1 MELLMNWLTES
12 EAFAGPEAHQV
23 VPVIPSAVIF
33 DLGRGGHFRHH
44 PDAEFGRRATRS
56 ASARER
62 RRGSIGAGTGAVAG
76 GLRGGIGMASATIDI
91 PIGDEKVS
99 NVTIAALCVVNA
111 REALS
116 TLIGSIVEPHPR
128 LKSPSSADRQRYA
141 EHVDSLTTA
150 SFNTTIGVVATDAQ
164 IDRSEATRLAMSSHD
179 GLARSIRPVHTLADG
194 DTMFAMATGSVDID
208 SLERTLALSRL
219 SEVAADVTALACI
232 DAIVHAEPMADMPSY
247 TSLCPSALR

>member
-1 MELLMNWLTES
+1 MSADLGSLTDVAGIRIGHYDRSNRNWRTGTTVVLAEHPVTAGVDVRGGGPGTRETDALSPMNLVDKVDAICLSGGSAYGLRAADGVVDELADRERG
-12 EAFAGPEAHQV
+12 FRVGPEAHQV

-111 REALS
+111 RGS
-116 TLIGSIVEPHPR
+116 LIDPSSGRSWEPHR
-128 LKSPSSADRQRYA
+128 D
-141 EHVDSLTTA
+141 
-150 SFNTTIGVVATDAQ
+150 
-164 IDRSEATRLAMSSHD
+164 SSHRAPLTD
-179 GLARSIRPVHTLADG
+179 
-194 DTMFAMATGSVDID
+194 SV
-208 SLERTLALSRL
+208 TQNMW
-219 SEVAADVTALACI
+219 T
-232 DAIVHAEPMADMPSY
+232 H
-247 TSLCPSALR
+247 

>member
-1 MELLMNWLTES
+1 MPFVSRVGAYGLRAADGVVDELADRERGFRS
-12 EAFAGPEAHQV
+12 DRSPPGS
-23 VPVIPSAVIF
+23 PVIPSAVIF

-116 TLIGSIVEPHPR
+116 TLIGSIVGT
-128 LKSPSSADRQRYA
+128 SP
-141 EHVDSLTTA
+141 
-150 SFNTTIGVVATDAQ
+150 ATQ
-164 IDRSEATRLAMSSHD
+164 
-179 GLARSIRPVHTLADG
+179 
-194 DTMFAMATGSVDID
+194 
-208 SLERTLALSRL
+208 
-219 SEVAADVTALACI
+219 VT
-232 DAIVHAEPMADMPSY
+232 E
-247 TSLCPSALR
+247 LR